1 MDIPSGLKFT
11 KEHEW
16 VRDEGDGVV
25 TVGISFYAQDALG
38 DIVYVE
44 VPEVGRELEAGEEF
58 GVVESVKAVSDVYS
72 PVTGEVV
79 EVNDALEDNPELVN
93 EKPYGTGWMMR
104 VRMTDPSELGA
115 LMEVDE
121 YEAFLR
127 QV

>member
-1 MDIPSGLKFT
+1 MEIPSGLKFT

-25 TVGISFYAQDALG
+25 TVGISSYAQDALG

-44 VPEVGRELEAGEEF
+44 VPEVGRALEAGEEF
-58 GVVESVKAVSDVYS
+58 GVVESVKAVSDVYC

-79 EVNDALEDNPELVN
+79 EVNEALEDNPELIN
-93 EKPYGTGWMMR
+93 ESAFDNGWMIR
-104 VRMTDPSELGA
+104 VKLVDRGELVG
-115 LMEVDE
+115 MMDVEE
-121 YEAFLR
+121 YEAYLR

>member
-44 VPEVGRELEAGEEF
+44 VPEVGRDLEAGEEF

-79 EVNDALEDNPELVN
+79 EANEALEDSPELVN
-93 EKPYGTGWMMR
+93 EQPFDGGWMIR
-104 VRMTDPSELGA
+104 VRLADPGELVG
-115 LMEVDE
+115 LMDVEE